1 MEAMRNS
8 WTDERLDDGFDRVT
22 SEIGQVRTEVAQVR
36 TEVGQLR
43 AEVGQLRA
51 DMTVEFKAVRNEM
64 HEGFA
69 AMNRTLLQIGG
80 GIIATLIGGIVAAL
94 LGFLITQL

>member
-1 MEAMRNS
+1 MRNS
-8 WTDERLDDGFDRVT
+8 WTDERLDDGFDRVG
-22 SEIGQVRTEVAQVR
+22 SEIGVLR

-43 AEVGQLRA
+43 TEVGQLRTEVGQLRT
-51 DMTVEFKAVRNEM
+51 DMTVEFKAVRKEM

-69 AMNRTLLQIGG
+69 ALNKTLLQIGG

-94 LGFLITQL
+94 LGVLVTQL